1 MGTDTRYLV
10 ITIGAVFI
18 AIALGILLGIGI
30 TDQPSLDKLASQF
43 EKEFEEVRSENKSLR
58 EEREYY
64 DETNRDS
71 QRLLKILMPS
81 LVERALAGRKVA
93 VLETGLL
100 DDATLIE
107 DIRSMV
113 NAAGGQAVSVTRF
126 SPDFVGMSSRSLID
140 LQKKLQL
147 EDLGTEITSRHA
159 AEALGRQIAT
169 GQIASV
175 LRGVART
182 KAVEV
187 SGEYRFPVDAF
198 VLVGGYEMDEAENP
212 DSVAESITARQKTV
226 DFPLIESLQSLNSLV
241 VGVEPAQVGIS
252 YMDAYQKHGI
262 STVDNV
268 DSQVGLLSLVYA
280 LSGRAG
286 HYGTKNS
293 AERLMPELGI
303 PRWR

>member
-113 NAAGGQAVSVTRF
+113 NAAG
-126 SPDFVGMSSRSLID
+126 
-140 LQKKLQL
+140 
-147 EDLGTEITSRHA
+147 
-159 AEALGRQIAT
+159 
-169 GQIASV
+169 
-175 LRGVART
+175 
-182 KAVEV
+182 
-187 SGEYRFPVDAF
+187 
-198 VLVGGYEMDEAENP
+198 
-212 DSVAESITARQKTV
+212 
-226 DFPLIESLQSLNSLV
+226 
-241 VGVEPAQVGIS
+241 
-252 YMDAYQKHGI
+252 
-262 STVDNV
+262 
-268 DSQVGLLSLVYA
+268 
-280 LSGRAG
+280 
-286 HYGTKNS
+286 
-293 AERLMPELGI
+293 
-303 PRWR
+303 